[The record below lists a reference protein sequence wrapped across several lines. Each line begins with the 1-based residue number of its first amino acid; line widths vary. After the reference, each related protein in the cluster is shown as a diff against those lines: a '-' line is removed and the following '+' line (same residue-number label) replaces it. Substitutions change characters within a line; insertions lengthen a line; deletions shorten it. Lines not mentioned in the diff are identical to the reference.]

1 MCSSN
6 HQRLLDGLPV
16 ENFDV
21 AAMWVLGFG
30 LVATNTYP
38 PCTIVIT
45 SVIPVRNLLNHS
57 PENERTETRRGGD
70 SGLGKGVQF

>member
-30 LVATNTYP
+30 LSSHEYISTVYHRHHL
-38 PCTIVIT
+38 
-45 SVIPVRNLLNHS
+45 SY
-57 PENERTETRRGGD
+57 
-70 SGLGKGVQF
+70 SGSQFVESLA